1 MRSGLKEPGLLAWL
15 HLMRVFSRVQRQ
27 ESYHLAKYN
36 LTLAQFE
43 VLSRLSVTEGIT
55 QQALANQLL
64 VTKGNVCGLID
75 RLSEQELVERRADPE
90 DRRANLL
97 YLTAAGRELAGQVV
111 PAHQRVL
118 HGLMSGLD
126 DQEQRQ
132 LLSLL
137 RKLDR
142 SLVEA
147 HGA

>member
-1 MRSGLKEPGLLAWL
+1 MSGLREPGLLAWL

-27 ESYHLAKYN
+27 EANHLAKYN
-36 LTLAQFE
+36 LTLAQFD

-55 QQALANQLL
+55 QQALADQLL

-75 RLSEQELVERRADPE
+75 RLSEQGLVERRADPE

-97 YLTAAGRELAGQVV
+97 YLTAAGRALAQQVV

-118 HGLMSGLD
+118 HSLMRGLD
-126 DQEQRQ
+126 EAEQRQ
-132 LLSLL
+132 LLGLM

-142 SLVEA
+142 SLAEA
-147 HGA
+147 SRA